1 MHWPP
6 LGPVSACVTNDGKV
20 KALPTEDLPVV
31 GREVPPP
38 PPGDM
43 NPPGVG
49 GLSSTSLMVKLGKLT
64 PPVPGGL
71 ASEVGVSVFMMI
83 SGWVE
88 VTNKLLL
95 RVFKGAILNRG
106 FLKI

>member
-1 MHWPP
+1 MSLHWPP

-49 GLSSTSLMVKLGKLT
+49 GLSSTSLMVKLEKLT
-64 PPVPGGL
+64 PPVLGGL

-88 VTNKLLL
+88 GDKQIT
-95 RVFKGAILNRG
+95 FES
-106 FLKI
+106 F